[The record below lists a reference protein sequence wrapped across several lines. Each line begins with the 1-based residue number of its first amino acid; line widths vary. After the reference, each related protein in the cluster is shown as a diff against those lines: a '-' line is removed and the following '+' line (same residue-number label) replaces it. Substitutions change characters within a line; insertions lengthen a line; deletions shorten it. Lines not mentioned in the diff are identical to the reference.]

1 MLVNMFILWE
11 KKKLLTFS
19 TLIIKIIY
27 KKEGIFMKFT
37 IKKEL
42 LLDALSK
49 VSKAISTKNLIPV
62 LAGIKFELKK
72 KKLILTASDNDIT
85 IQTIIDAENEEDF
98 KIDIEGSIIIQGKY
112 ILDIVRKLPDEYINL
127 EVIDELK
134 ILIYTENREFNLNG
148 ISESEYPNIGLEES
162 KKKIYIQSGVL
173 KNIVYQTA
181 FASSNEESK
190 PVLTGINFN
199 IVGDVLEC
207 NSTDSYRLARK
218 VIKLE
223 KSSEENYNIVIP
235 SHNIIEFTKIINEDD
250 ENVELHIFNNKILFK
265 TGNLKFE
272 SRLINGTYP
281 NTSNLLPED
290 SIMII
295 HTNLNDF
302 YNVIDRVSILTSD
315 KEKNIVTLETNGN
328 TMILKSSSVEIGRV
342 EEKMNVEKNN
352 NEDIKISFSAKYMM
366 EALKS
371 FSTESVDLY
380 FVGEIKPILVKS
392 IEDDTLTQL
401 VLPIRTY

>member
-1 MLVNMFILWE
+1 
-11 KKKLLTFS
+11 
-19 TLIIKIIY
+19 
-27 KKEGIFMKFT
+27 MKFT
-37 IKKEL
+37 IKKEI

-72 KKLILTASDNDIT
+72 KKLTLTASDNDIT
-85 IQTIIDAENEEDF
+85 IQTVIESNKEEDF
-98 KIDIEGSIIIQGKY
+98 KIENEGSIIIQGKY
-112 ILDIVRKLPDEYINL
+112 ILDIVRKLPEEYINM

-134 ILIYTENREFNLNG
+134 ILIYTENSEFNLNG

-162 KKKIYIQSGVL
+162 KKKVDISVGTL
-173 KNIVYQTA
+173 KSIVYQTA
-181 FASSNEESK
+181 FASSNDESK

-199 IVGDVLEC
+199 IVGDILEC

-218 VIKLE
+218 VIHLDKT
-223 KSSEENYNIVIP
+223 SEENYNIVIP
-235 SHNIIEFTKIINEDD
+235 SHNLLEFTKILGDDD
-250 ENVELHIFNNKILFK
+250 ETVELHIFNNKILFK

-290 SIMII
+290 SFLVI
-295 HTNLNDF
+295 HTDLNAF

-328 TMILKSSSVEIGRV
+328 TLILKSSSLEIGRV
-342 EEKMNVEKNN
+342 EEKMPILKSSDD
-352 NEDIKISFSAKYMM
+352 DIKISFSAKYMM

-371 FSTESVDLY
+371 FSTEKVDLH
-380 FVGEIKPILVKS
+380 FVGEIKPILIKS
-392 IEDDTLTQL
+392 EDDDSLTQL

>member
-1 MLVNMFILWE
+1 M
-11 KKKLLTFS
+11 KL
-19 TLIIKIIY
+19 
-27 KKEGIFMKFT
+27 T
-37 IKKEL
+37 IKKDL
-42 LLDALSK
+42 LLNALNK

-72 KKLILTASDNDIT
+72 KKLTLTASDNDIT
-85 IQTIIDAENEEDF
+85 IQTMIESTNEEDF
-98 KIDIEGSIIIQGKY
+98 KVEQEGSIIIQGKY
-112 ILDIVRKLPDEYINL
+112 ILDIVRKLPDKYINI
-127 EVIDELK
+127 EVVDELK
-134 ILIYTENREFNLNG
+134 ILIYTENSEFNLNG

-162 KKKIYIQSGVL
+162 KKKVHIKASVF
-173 KNIVYQTA
+173 KDIVNQTA

-218 VIKLE
+218 VVKLE
-223 KSSEENYNIVIP
+223 SASEENYNIVIP
-235 SHNIIEFTKIINEDD
+235 SHNILEFSRIIDEEDGD
-250 ENVELHIFNNKILFK
+250 IELHIFNNKILFK

-281 NTSNLLPED
+281 NTSNLLPDD
-290 SIMII
+290 SYLVVS
-295 HTNLNDF
+295 TNLNAF
-302 YNVIDRVSILTSD
+302 YDVIDRVSILTSD
-315 KEKNIVTLETNGN
+315 KEKNIVTLETNGD
-328 TMILKSSSVEIGRV
+328 MLILKSSSVEIGRV
-342 EEKMNVEKNN
+342 EEKMPITKNN

-371 FSTESVDLY
+371 FSTETVDIH
-380 FVGEIKPILVKS
+380 FVGEIKPILIKS
-392 IEDDTLTQL
+392 SEDETLTQL

>member
-1 MLVNMFILWE
+1 
-11 KKKLLTFS
+11 
-19 TLIIKIIY
+19 
-27 KKEGIFMKFT
+27 MKFT
-37 IKKEL
+37 IKKEI
-42 LLDALSK
+42 LLDALVK

-72 KKLILTASDNDIT
+72 KKLTLTASDNDIT
-85 IQTIIDAENEEDF
+85 IQTTIESVNDEDF
-98 KIDIEGSIIIQGKY
+98 KIENEGSIIIQGKY
-112 ILDIVRKLPDEYINL
+112 ILDIVRKLPDEYINV

-134 ILIYTENREFNLNG
+134 ILIYTDKSEFNLNG

-162 KKKIYIQSGVL
+162 KKKVIVKAGVF
-173 KNIVYQTA
+173 KNIVGQTA

-199 IVGDVLEC
+199 IAGDVLEC

-218 VIKLE
+218 VVKLDNV
-223 KSSEENYNIVIP
+223 SEENYNIVIP
-235 SHNIIEFTKIINEDD
+235 SHNIVEFSRILGDD
-250 ENVELHIFNNKILFK
+250 EEDVEIHIFSNKILFK

-281 NTSNLLPED
+281 NTSNLLPDD
-290 SIMII
+290 SFLVIS
-295 HTNLNDF
+295 TNLSDF
-302 YNVIDRVSILTSD
+302 YDVIDRVSILTSD

-328 TMILKSSSVEIGRV
+328 MLVLRSSSAEIGRV
-342 EEKMNVEKNN
+342 EEKMPISKNN

-371 FSTESVDLY
+371 FSTETVDIH
-380 FVGEIKPILVKS
+380 FVGEIKPILIKS
-392 IEDDTLTQL
+392 TEDETLTQL